1 MVFNRLIFFQLIH
14 GQPLGFVCPICGKK
28 QFARRDHFRTHVSTH
43 NNQKLPCEVHHNK
56 YILNA
61 VCIRYIVIMANLSNL
76 IIFLKFC
83 GKTFADNNK
92 RRRHIIEVH
101 EQRKNH
107 MCNTCGKHQ
116 FRKVCNRI
124 YRNLEIFIV

>member
-1 MVFNRLIFFQLIH
+1 MNPKILALEISIMKFFQLIH
-14 GQPLGFVCPICGKK
+14 GEPLGFVCPICGKK

-43 NNQKLPCEVHHNK
+43 NNQKLPCEVSIYCYLYYFNETIFI
-56 YILNA
+56 YQ
-61 VCIRYIVIMANLSNL
+61 MANTQ
-76 IIFLKFC
+76 IISQKPIHFFQFC

-107 MCNTCGKHQ
+107 MCNTCGKSSNISQ
-116 FRKVCNRI
+116 
-124 YRNLEIFIV
+124 